1 MTTNEIIDIYG
12 VKQIHEL
19 TPLNKLQGTEEIII
33 DDGEV
38 TLRVTVD
45 TLLGYIRDQINASIA
60 NSQSGGSGIPVVTES
75 SCIHFI
81 GEGEP
86 DIPKESRI
94 KGDYYIHVVRGNN
107 AHLSTGLP
115 RFIRVGSNMGLRM
128 ITN

>member
-1 MTTNEIIDIYG
+1 MTTDEIIDIYG

-19 TPLNKLQGTEEIII
+19 TPLNKLQGKEEILI

-45 TLLGYIRDQINASIA
+45 TLLGYIRDQINASIT
-60 NSQSGGSGIPVVTES
+60 QSGGSGIPVVTES

-81 GEGEP
+81 GEGEQ

-94 KGDYYIHVVRGNN
+94 KGDYYIHVVKGSN

-115 RFIRVGSNMGLRM
+115 RLIRVGSNMGLRM

>member
-1 MTTNEIIDIYG
+1 MLID
-12 VKQIHEL
+12 
-19 TPLNKLQGTEEIII
+19 N
-33 DDGEV
+33 GEV

-45 TLLGYIRDQINASIA
+45 TLLGYIRDEINASVA
-60 NSQSGGSGIPVVTES
+60 SQTGGSGIPVVTDN

-81 GEGEP
+81 GEGEEN
-86 DIPKESRI
+86 IPKESRI
-94 KGDYYIHVVRGNN
+94 KGDYYIRVVKGSA